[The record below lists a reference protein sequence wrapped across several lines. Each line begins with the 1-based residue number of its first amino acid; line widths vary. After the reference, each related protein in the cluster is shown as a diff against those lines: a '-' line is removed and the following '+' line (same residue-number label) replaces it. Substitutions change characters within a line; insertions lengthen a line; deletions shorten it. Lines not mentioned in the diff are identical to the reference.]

1 MFKISRYIPSNVKEW
16 NSFIKQ
22 AKNATFLFEREFMDY
37 HADRFTDYSLMVYD
51 DKNKLVACLP
61 ANITDENIVYSH
73 KGLTY
78 GGFCFKKDLKLPVQL
93 EIIKTIIHY
102 LNQQGVEKLI
112 YKAFPR
118 FYNELQTDEVE
129 YAMFLINAELYRRDT
144 ALAINYGNR
153 INYSDAYRRQAKKA
167 IKHNY
172 EIKEVDSFDE
182 FWKQILTPNL
192 KERFGVK
199 PVHSLEEISRLKNS
213 FGAQIR
219 LFVAINNQG
228 KIVAGCVIF
237 ETKLVAHA
245 QYISGNEE
253 SKIYGALN
261 LLFIEM
267 IDNVFNHKKYF
278 DFGIANENNGKAL
291 NQGLLAWKERMG
303 GRAYSHDFYEIETSK
318 YVNLQLDE

>member
-1 MFKISRYIPSNVKEW
+1 MIIKSYTSTKKKEW
-16 NSFIKQ
+16 NTFIKQ

-73 KGLTY
+73 QGLTY
-78 GGFCFKKDLKLPVQL
+78 GGFCFKKELKLPVQL
-93 EIIKTIIHY
+93 EVIQKILQY
-102 LNQQGVEKLI
+102 LNQQGVKKLL

-129 YAMFLINAELYRRDT
+129 YAMFLLNANLYRRDT

-172 EIKEVDSFDE
+172 EIKEVDSFDV
-182 FWKQILTPNL
+182 FWEEILTPNL
-192 KERFGVK
+192 EERFGVK
-199 PVHSLEEISRLKNS
+199 PVHSLEEISSLKSS
-213 FGAQIR
+213 FKDQIR
-219 LFVAINNQG
+219 LFVAIN
-228 KIVAGCVIF
+228 KKEEIVAGCVIF
-237 ETKLVAHA
+237 ETKIVAHA

-253 SKIYGALN
+253 SKSLGALN
-261 LLFIEM
+261 LLFIDI
-267 IDNVFNHKKYF
+267 IDKVFNDKKYF

>member
-1 MFKISRYIPSNVKEW
+1 MLVERYSNTKKVEW
-16 NSFIKQ
+16 NNFVKD

-73 KGLTY
+73 QGLTY

-93 EIIKTIIHY
+93 EIIKTLIQY
-102 LNQQGVEKLI
+102 LNQQGVEKFI

-129 YAMFLINAELYRRDT
+129 YAMFLLNAKLFRRDT
-144 ALAINYGNR
+144 ALAIDYHDR
-153 INYSDAYRRQAKKA
+153 INYSGAYKRQAKKA
-167 IKHNY
+167 IKNNF
-172 EIKEVDSFDE
+172 EVKEVDSFKE
-182 FWKQILTPNL
+182 FWEEILTPNL
-192 KERFGVK
+192 EERFGVK
-199 PVHSLEEISRLKNS
+199 PVHSLEEISSLKSS
-213 FGAQIR
+213 FKDQIR
-219 LFVAINNQG
+219 LFVAIN
-228 KIVAGCVIF
+228 KKEEIVAGCVIF

-245 QYISGNEE
+245 QYISGNQE
-253 SKIYGALN
+253 SKSLGALN
-261 LLFIEM
+261 LLFIEI
-267 IDNVFNHKKYF
+267 IDKVFNDKKYF

-303 GRAYSHDFYEIETSK
+303 GRAYSHDFYEIKTSN
-318 YVNLQLDE
+318 YLNLQLDE